1 MPFTPYH
8 FGPSGFVGLAL
19 RKWIDIPVFILA
31 NVAVDLEPLA
41 VILFGLNYPL
51 HGYFHTFL
59 VGTVVALVW
68 GLIAHSGKSILQQLM
83 KLFHLSYE
91 TNFRK
96 MLLSAILGIWFHIL
110 LDGQLYTDIQPF
122 WPLKANPLYG
132 LLSYNTVYLICK
144 ISFLPA
150 IVLYIIAVASYVR
163 KNKAK
168 NSG

>member
-8 FGPSGFVGLAL
+8 FGPSACIALPL
-19 RKWIDIPVFILA
+19 RKYIDIPVFILA

-41 VILFGLNYPL
+41 VILFDLNYPL

-68 GLIAHSGKSILQQLM
+68 GLIAYWGKSILQRLM

-122 WPLKANPLYG
+122 WALKANPLYG

-163 KNKAK
+163 KNKGK